1 LTELRYSPAGF
12 IGMAGRQERE
22 PLCRS
27 IADTAFVD
35 TAFVDTAFVDTAFAD
50 TAFADTAFA
59 DTAFKPTFREIY
71 AN

>member
-12 IGMAGRQERE
+12 GMAGRQEGNL
-22 PLCRS
+22 LCRS

-50 TAFADTAFA
+50 TAFADTAF
-59 DTAFKPTFREIY
+59 KPTFREIY